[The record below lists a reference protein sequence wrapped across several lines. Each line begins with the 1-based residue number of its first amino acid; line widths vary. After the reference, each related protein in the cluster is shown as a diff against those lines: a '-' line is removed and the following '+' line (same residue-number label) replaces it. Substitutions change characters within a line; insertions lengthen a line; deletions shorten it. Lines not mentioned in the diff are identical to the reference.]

1 MTIEELD
8 NYLGAR
14 GMQLDYVRSRSG
26 YRWLVSQASDAAR
39 VCEGHDPD
47 VPTMVGHILA
57 TPLPDTD
64 VLIGQL
70 LFDFG
75 PAVLSSS

>member
-1 MTIEELD
+1 MTVEELD

-14 GMQLDYVRSRSG
+14 GMQLDYVHSRTG
-26 YRWLVSQASDAAR
+26 YHWLVSQANDATR

-57 TPLPDTD
+57 TPLPDSE

-70 LFDFG
+70 PFDFG
-75 PAVLSSS
+75 QAVLSS